1 MQRESRVNRSW
12 LPPSYT
18 STKKRAVL
26 CAPSYH
32 GNTAYVDGSGSITMS
47 DSWISLKPLIEEPSN
62 LPTPRLNSSGPKDVE
77 GIVICWSAPRTSTN
91 CRSIHRIPSVS
102 IRFNADA
109 TVIFLDFA
117 GVLEAIAMPF
127 PPGRTHRPSVTL
139 ARNMNIYKLLA
150 SETVH
155 MAGILIFCGTL
166 FGTSRTTDA
175 QSEHSVR
182 PEDGET
188 MASSEGLDDLDVR
201 IVRLLNSD
209 ARKSF
214 RDISK
219 EVDASISTVSNR
231 IRRLEEDGVIS
242 GYVPL
247 LNESKL
253 GFDVLAVVGVK
264 IHKGKLL
271 EVQRRIAK
279 DERVTHVYD
288 VTGEW
293 DSIVVVRL
301 RTTRELDAFIK
312 RLGSMEYVENTYTQV
327 VLNVVKEERRVLL

>member
-1 MQRESRVNRSW
+1 
-12 LPPSYT
+12 
-18 STKKRAVL
+18 
-26 CAPSYH
+26 
-32 GNTAYVDGSGSITMS
+32 
-47 DSWISLKPLIEEPSN
+47 
-62 LPTPRLNSSGPKDVE
+62 
-77 GIVICWSAPRTSTN
+77 
-91 CRSIHRIPSVS
+91 
-102 IRFNADA
+102 
-109 TVIFLDFA
+109 
-117 GVLEAIAMPF
+117 
-127 PPGRTHRPSVTL
+127 
-139 ARNMNIYKLLA
+139 
-150 SETVH
+150 
-155 MAGILIFCGTL
+155 
-166 FGTSRTTDA
+166 
-175 QSEHSVR
+175 
-182 PEDGET
+182 
-188 MASSEGLDDLDVR
+188 MASSDRLDDLDVR
-201 IVRLLNSD
+201 ILRLLNVD
-209 ARKSF
+209 ARNSF

-231 IRRLEEDGVIS
+231 IRRLEEDGIIS

-312 RLGSMEYVENTYTQV
+312 RLGSMEYVANTYTQV

>member
-1 MQRESRVNRSW
+1 
-12 LPPSYT
+12 
-18 STKKRAVL
+18 
-26 CAPSYH
+26 
-32 GNTAYVDGSGSITMS
+32 
-47 DSWISLKPLIEEPSN
+47 
-62 LPTPRLNSSGPKDVE
+62 
-77 GIVICWSAPRTSTN
+77 
-91 CRSIHRIPSVS
+91 
-102 IRFNADA
+102 
-109 TVIFLDFA
+109 
-117 GVLEAIAMPF
+117 
-127 PPGRTHRPSVTL
+127 
-139 ARNMNIYKLLA
+139 
-150 SETVH
+150 
-155 MAGILIFCGTL
+155 
-166 FGTSRTTDA
+166 
-175 QSEHSVR
+175 
-182 PEDGET
+182 
-188 MASSEGLDDLDVR
+188 MASSDRLDDLDVR
-201 IVRLLNSD
+201 ILRLLNVD
-209 ARKSF
+209 ARNSF

-231 IRRLEEDGVIS
+231 IRRLEEDGIIS